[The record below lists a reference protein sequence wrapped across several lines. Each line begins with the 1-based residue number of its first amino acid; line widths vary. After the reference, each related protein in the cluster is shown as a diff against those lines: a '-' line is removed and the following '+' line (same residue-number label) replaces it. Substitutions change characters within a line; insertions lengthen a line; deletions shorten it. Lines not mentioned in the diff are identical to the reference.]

1 MEEVHPVRQKVKMW
15 FAKTPPSPSRQSGM
29 QLKTIL
35 NRIEK
40 HSSFVYGDPIFEGD
54 ALLVSIRPRT
64 NSRAVCSGCGQRRGS
79 YDTAREPRRFQFVP
93 LWGISVF
100 FLYAMRRVNCPS
112 CGVKVESVPWAES
125 KSPITT
131 SLAWFLSH
139 WAKRMSWKEVADA
152 FQTSWESVF
161 RAVKIAVAW
170 GLENR
175 DLGSVEAI
183 GVDEVLWHRGHK
195 YLSVVYEIGH
205 GCKRLLWV
213 GEERKE
219 QTIRAFF
226 GWFGDHA
233 KKLKYVCSD
242 MWQPYLKVIAEEA
255 SAAIHVLDRFHIMAN
270 ISKAIDQVRAMEAK
284 QLKDDGY
291 EPVLKKTRWLL
302 LKRPENLTV
311 QQATS
316 MKVLLQYN
324 LRSVK
329 AYLLKEEFQRLWDYD
344 SPTWAGKF
352 LDQWCRVVMR
362 TGLDPMKKVAR
373 SLRGH
378 RTLILNWFRARGVI
392 SAGAVEGLNNKLKLT
407 TRRAY
412 GFRTFKAAET
422 ALYHAMGGLPEPE
435 RTHRFC

>member
-1 MEEVHPVRQKVKMW
+1 
-15 FAKTPPSPSRQSGM
+15 M

-40 HSSFVYGDPIFEGD
+40 HPSFVYGDPIFEGD
-54 ALLVSIRPRT
+54 ALVVSIRPRA
-64 NSRAVCSGCGQRRGS
+64 NSRAVCSGCGQRRGM

-100 FLYAMRRVNCPS
+100 FLYTMRRVNCPA
-112 CGVKVESVPWAES
+112 CGVKVESVPWAEG

-131 SLAWFLSH
+131 SLAWFLAH

-161 RAVKIAVAW
+161 RAVKIAVTW
-170 GLENR
+170 GLANR

-195 YLSVVYEIGH
+195 YLTVVYEIGP

-219 QTIRAFF
+219 KTIRAFF
-226 GWFGDHA
+226 DWFGARA

-242 MWQPYLKVIAEEA
+242 MWKPYLKVIAEKA
-255 SAAIHVLDRFHIMAN
+255 SGAIHVLDRFHIMAN
-270 ISKAIDQVRAMEAK
+270 ISKAIDEIRAKEAK
-284 QLKDDGY
+284 QLKADGY
-291 EPVLKKTRWLL
+291 EPVLKKSRWLL
-302 LKRPENLTV
+302 LKRPENLTAR
-311 QQATS
+311 QATS

-344 SPTWAGKF
+344 SPAWAGKF
-352 LDQWCRVVMR
+352 LDQWCRMVMR

-373 SLRGH
+373 SLRSH
-378 RTLILNWFRARGVI
+378 RTLILNWFRDRGVI